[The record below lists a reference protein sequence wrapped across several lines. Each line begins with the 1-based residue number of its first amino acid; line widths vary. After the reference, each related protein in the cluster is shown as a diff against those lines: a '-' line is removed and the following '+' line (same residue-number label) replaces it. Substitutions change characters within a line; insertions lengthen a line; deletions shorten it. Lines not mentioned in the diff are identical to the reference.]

1 MANKS
6 GYFKY
11 LRDQKLKESA
21 RRQFPASYSSKIKKA
36 KLIMIIASIIAFS
49 SFIGV
54 LFVIFTN

>member
-1 MANKS
+1 MGNKS
-6 GYFKY
+6 GYYKY
-11 LRDQKLKESA
+11 LRDQKLKENA
-21 RRQFPASYSSKIKKA
+21 RRQFPEIYSSKIKKA